1 MAANTTATALR
12 PSTLPVQVHTLFGE
26 TLHWLSD
33 NWLRIAL
40 AAGIATLIILVLL
53 GVQKA
58 ASRLCA
64 HDDPLVGWRTI
75 IGRIASK
82 TRFWFIVNLA
92 CRLVDAYAETPATL
106 HATIKFL
113 FTVALT
119 FQAAIWA
126 RELALGYIEHRAGGT
141 EHGHGTLSSA
151 MGIIRVLVTFT
162 LFAVAL
168 ILVLSNLGVNVAGLV
183 AGLGIGGIAI
193 GLAAQGVFADLFAG
207 LSILFDR
214 PFRIGDNIKYGDSS
228 GTVEAIGMKTTRIRS
243 FTGERLIISNKNLL
257 DQEIQNIT
265 ERDHIRLSFTLGV
278 TYETSPEKLAALPG
292 LLRALGEAENA
303 KVARAGFE
311 AFGASSLDF
320 SLIIDIPGSDW
331 AIAHPTRDRL
341 MVSLMSAFAKE
352 GINLA
357 YPTQTSYTAAPD
369 GTLIMPYP
377 SQEVLALQGAMP
389 APAPGDK

>member
-1 MAANTTATALR
+1 MAAKTGSTAFH
-12 PSTLPVQVHTLFGE
+12 PSNVSSQIQALFGE
-26 TLHWLSD
+26 TLGWLAD
-33 NWLRIAL
+33 NWLRIAI
-40 AAGIATLIILVLL
+40 AGAIATFIVLL
-53 GVQKA
+53 LVGLQKA

-64 HDDPLVGWRTI
+64 QDDPLVGWRTI
-75 IGRIASK
+75 IGRIAVK
-82 TRFWFIVNLA
+82 TRFWFIVILA
-92 CRLVDAYAETPATL
+92 CRLVDAYADTPATL

-113 FTVALT
+113 FTVSLT

-141 EHGHGTLSSA
+141 QHSHSTLSSA

-243 FTGERLIISNKNLL
+243 FTGERIIISNKNLL
-257 DQEIQNIT
+257 DMEIQNVT

-278 TYETSPEKLAALPG
+278 TYETPPDKLAKLPG
-292 LLRALGEAENA
+292 LLRALGEAEHA

-331 AIAHPTRDRL
+331 NVAHPTRDRL
-341 MVSLMSAFAKE
+341 LVSIMTTFAKE
-352 GINLA
+352 GISLA

-377 SQEVLALQGAMP
+377 TEQAV
-389 APAPGDK
+389 

>member
-1 MAANTTATALR
+1 MAANATATGLN
-12 PSTLPVQVHTLFGE
+12 PSDLSVQIHNLFGE
-26 TLHWLSD
+26 TLLWLSE

-40 AAGIATLIILVLL
+40 AGGIATLIVLVLL
-53 GVQKA
+53 GLQKA
-58 ASRLCA
+58 AARLCG
-64 HDDPLVGWRTI
+64 HDEALVSWRTI
-75 IGRIASK
+75 IGRMATK
-82 TRFWFIVNLA
+82 TRFWFIVILA
-92 CRLVDAYAETPATL
+92 CRLVDAYAETPETL

-141 EHGHGTLSSA
+141 DHSQSTLASA
-151 MGIIRVLVTFT
+151 MGIIRVLVTVT

-214 PFRIGDNIKYGDSS
+214 PFRIGDNIKYGNSS

-243 FTGERLIISNKNLL
+243 FTGERLIISNKKLL
-257 DQEIQNIT
+257 DDEIQNIT

-278 TYETSPEKLAALPG
+278 TYETPPEKLAALPA
-292 LLRALGEAENA
+292 LLRSLGEAENA
-303 KVARAGFE
+303 KVARSGFE

-320 SLIIDIPGSDW
+320 ALIIDVPGSDW
-331 AIAHPTRDRL
+331 GIAHPTRDRL
-341 MVSLMSAFAKE
+341 LVSIIATFAKE

-369 GTLIMPYP
+369 GTLILPYP
-377 SQEVLALQGAMP
+377 LDGSPNPHGERP
-389 APAPGDK
+389 ATTKPAR